1 MATQTNSQIKSTQVS
16 TTSESISNQPVTAQ
30 YSNWYSYLSDVRKR
44 YWDQGTGTWYWKIED
59 VTDADTPNINQLD
72 IPLEPGESVDIRI
85 SAISEVGWPDSILE
99 SDWSNALTIDFPD
112 DLIDSLNDTNNITK
126 GAAQDQTLIE
136 LNNTLTTKG
145 VYQHIDDQF
154 YSNNTLYKHRD
165 VNIETSFKDN
175 QNNTLNLLEYLT
187 SLTDRIATLEETIN
201 KVKGQ
206 LKIYLYKNNTLIKEI
221 VNNTNTNLKIELE
234 DYVTSVTGATRAYAN
249 NLYMI
254 DDYSILLSNVAQ
266 NGILGLLSSRLYNSG
281 GTNIFYNSIL
291 NQSLLIDYNDDLYT
305 QQDNQFVWFFDMDNQ
320 TNIYTGLTVGTNPNA
335 AYLLNSQNYNIG
347 ATGKTQMYNP
357 WNNINS
363 INWKNNNTN
372 LLATAHPYLPD
383 VTTLVESGQEKT
395 KNINSLSNYPIGI
408 KIFFK
413 LDGSND
419 FGSTYQVKPTSIHYM
434 KTRKI
439 KVYFETNDG
448 LAYQFMITFSLS
460 NYRLY
465 FKGGSSTTTDS
476 GGSGSPSAGA

>member
-187 SLTDRIATLEETIN
+187 SLTDRIA
-201 KVKGQ
+201 
-206 LKIYLYKNNTLIKEI
+206 
-221 VNNTNTNLKIELE
+221 
-234 DYVTSVTGATRAYAN
+234 
-249 NLYMI
+249 
-254 DDYSILLSNVAQ
+254 YSPKRYI
-266 NGILGLLSSRLYNSG
+266 
-281 GTNIFYNSIL
+281 
-291 NQSLLIDYNDDLYT
+291 
-305 QQDNQFVWFFDMDNQ
+305 
-320 TNIYTGLTVGTNPNA
+320 
-335 AYLLNSQNYNIG
+335 
-347 ATGKTQMYNP
+347 
-357 WNNINS
+357 
-363 INWKNNNTN
+363 
-372 LLATAHPYLPD
+372 
-383 VTTLVESGQEKT
+383 TLV
-395 KNINSLSNYPIGI
+395 
-408 KIFFK
+408 
-413 LDGSND
+413 
-419 FGSTYQVKPTSIHYM
+419 STL
-434 KTRKI
+434 
-439 KVYFETNDG
+439 FEEPAAEG
-448 LAYQFMITFSLS
+448 LRNHL
-460 NYRLY
+460 L
-465 FKGGSSTTTDS
+465 
-476 GGSGSPSAGA
+476 